1 MLPRVS
7 LLDELRKGGF
17 EASLITTFNAYLP
30 FYEEVVLR
38 RLVNAGVRHNVL
50 LMDAQQYAA
59 SLASHP
65 PRLAGRRYT
74 LLPVQ
79 VPGAFHPK
87 LIFLAGKNKGLIAL
101 GSHNM
106 TLAGFGFNRELT
118 NFVRIE
124 GSEDAAGVALA
135 QDAWTEIDY
144 WLAQFTDGVPA
155 HAQHMVRRVREF
167 ARWLEAGA
175 VGDGGLAL
183 LAARP
188 GGQPLW
194 EQFRGLIDGDPAELA
209 VGGAFFDRDLGFL
222 KRIKQDL
229 PDAAVTVAV
238 QPNTVQIPL
247 QARRL
252 LGVALVCADRLG
264 VEDNKESDSSYLH
277 AKAIF
282 ARQKDGGAVFA
293 SGSANPSVP
302 AWLSSETGGNVELM
316 IARRG
321 DEALAV
327 AQAVGFSNIHA
338 MPSLDDAD
346 WQTIEQNTKEQP
358 EVSSLGYRTG
368 LAAAEDERV
377 LVDLGLLAGMDNPVF
392 VLSGADSEEI
402 SRTGAFTQQNECAV
416 VLFTAAEIANAV
428 ALHVLVGD
436 EPVLKLLLHHVRLIE
451 EQARSGTQRRFKEA
465 LLSLETDTPNIEL
478 LIQCIDKIVFSEERA
493 TVSTGIRRLGRREHG
508 VAAEAEVPTT
518 LAIDVSEVS
527 KRKSKQRLKHSGDFA
542 YLLDALIYH
551 LRIEEDKSVEELDRF
566 GRSEEEQIGADD
578 DADTEAEQIT
588 AEKQDELLRICHS
601 KVGTLVSRMVTQLEA
616 FSAGKQPL
624 ADVLIRLLGV
634 LAVLR
639 ELRGCDGRV
648 AWVEKGKTTVPEAQ
662 RLRLLEGIMLNLCER
677 NALEDHSSLLHL
689 APLGDEF
696 QGSDDV
702 ARLKGLVLWLAWDC
716 RLTLNLHR
724 PFNERREDLDERL
737 RRNAMVLALAQ
748 MMRADEVVIDEARQ
762 SIGSLTSSELDWLT
776 DIQRLAERCTALK
789 EDHETPQT
797 RRNPATSPCTRLSRT
812 GTFVSSPAAAEIGS
826 V

>member
-1 MLPRVS
+1 LT
-7 LLDELRKGGF
+7 G
-17 EASLITTFNAYLP
+17 T
-30 FYEEVVLR
+30 R
-38 RLVNAGVRHNVL
+38 R
-50 LMDAQQYAA
+50 
-59 SLASHP
+59 P
-65 PRLAGRRYT
+65 
-74 LLPVQ
+74 
-79 VPGAFHPK
+79 
-87 LIFLAGKNKGLIAL
+87 
-101 GSHNM
+101 
-106 TLAGFGFNRELT
+106 
-118 NFVRIE
+118 
-124 GSEDAAGVALA
+124 
-135 QDAWTEIDY
+135 
-144 WLAQFTDGVPA
+144 
-155 HAQHMVRRVREF
+155 
-167 ARWLEAGA
+167 
-175 VGDGGLAL
+175 
-183 LAARP
+183 
-188 GGQPLW
+188 
-194 EQFRGLIDGDPAELA
+194 
-209 VGGAFFDRDLGFL
+209 
-222 KRIKQDL
+222 
-229 PDAAVTVAV
+229 
-238 QPNTVQIPL
+238 
-247 QARRL
+247 
-252 LGVALVCADRLG
+252 
-264 VEDNKESDSSYLH
+264 
-277 AKAIF
+277 
-282 ARQKDGGAVFA
+282 
-293 SGSANPSVP
+293 
-302 AWLSSETGGNVELM
+302 
-316 IARRG
+316 
-321 DEALAV
+321 
-327 AQAVGFSNIHA
+327 
-338 MPSLDDAD
+338 
-346 WQTIEQNTKEQP
+346 
-358 EVSSLGYRTG
+358 
-368 LAAAEDERV
+368 
-377 LVDLGLLAGMDNPVF
+377 
-392 VLSGADSEEI
+392 
-402 SRTGAFTQQNECAV
+402 
-416 VLFTAAEIANAV
+416 
-428 ALHVLVGD
+428 
-436 EPVLKLLLHHVRLIE
+436 
-451 EQARSGTQRRFKEA
+451 
-465 LLSLETDTPNIEL
+465 
-478 LIQCIDKIVFSEERA
+478 
-493 TVSTGIRRLGRREHG
+493 GRREHG
-508 VAAEAEVPTT
+508 VAAEADAPPT

-578 DADTEAEQIT
+578 DADTEAARIT

-601 KVGTLVSRMVTQLEA
+601 KVGTLVSRMITQLEA